1 VQSVYDMEYGMC
13 GGEMMEKVYKREEG
27 KVGE

>member
-1 VQSVYDMEYGMC
+1 VYSVYVVEYGMC
-13 GGEMMEKVYKREEG
+13 GGEMMEKVIKREEG